1 MPSFV
6 LPSTVSSLI
15 SVLIGVSLLG
25 CSLVDDSGESLERS
39 FTFEEGREGWT
50 GAFSDFSEVQES
62 SMALTFERRR
72 LPGEVDSTRFG
83 LYLSGRNI
91 SDDLFMFLKRE
102 MTGLAPETTYELRLR
117 MQIASASPSGCVG
130 IGGPPGEAVYLKVG
144 AASQEPVRELQ
155 DGDYR
160 LSVDKGN
167 QSNAGDRAVVVGN
180 AANGSPECSDTPY
193 RMIERDNLED
203 PLSVRTDGEGSAWI
217 FVGSDSGFE
226 GTTSLYYD
234 RIDVVL
240 EPVE

>member
-1 MPSFV
+1 MRT
-6 LPSTVSSLI
+6 LVSSLTG
-15 SVLIGVSLLG
+15 SPVLALLICTSLLG
-25 CSLVDDSGESLERS
+25 CSLVDDSDESIEQS
-39 FTFEEGREGWT
+39 YTFEEGREGWT

-62 SMALTFERRR
+62 SMELTFDRRR
-72 LPGEVDSTRFG
+72 LPGEVDSTRYG

-102 MTGLAPETTYELRLR
+102 MTGLAPETTYEVRLR

-144 AASQEPVRELQ
+144 AATREPVRELQ
-155 DGDYR
+155 NGDYR

-167 QSNAGDRAVVVGN
+167 QSNGGDRAVVIGN

-203 PLSVRTDGEGSAWI
+203 RLTVRTDGEGSAWI

-226 GTTSLYYD
+226 GTTSLHYD
-234 RIDVVL
+234 RIDLVL